1 MQKQL
6 ENKEILLLLDS
17 FEYLLPGD
25 EGPTAQP
32 QVDGIEF
39 VTQLLSASS
48 DLKIL
53 VTSREPLQM
62 SAEWRLDLSGL
73 TYPQMVLSPGENTIG
88 QTLPNPS
95 ESPSYPM

>member
-1 MQKQL
+1 MALADALELKVAGREDPLLRVQKQL

-62 SAEWRLDLSGL
+62 SAEWRLDLSG
-73 TYPQMVLSPGENTIG
+73 
-88 QTLPNPS
+88 
-95 ESPSYPM
+95 